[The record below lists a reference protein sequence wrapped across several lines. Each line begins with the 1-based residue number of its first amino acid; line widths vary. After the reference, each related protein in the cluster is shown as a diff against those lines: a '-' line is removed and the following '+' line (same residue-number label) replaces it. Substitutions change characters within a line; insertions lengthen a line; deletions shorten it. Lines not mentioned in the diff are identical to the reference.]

1 MLGDEL
7 NHRVTLRLNEKQ
19 YNFLIAVSK
28 TLGVSPSDYI
38 RMCLNAGMVSVD
50 KNLLSEVGTQH
61 ENVKTDFNNQL

>member
-19 YNFLIAVSK
+19 YNFLIAVAK

-50 KNLLSEVGTQH
+50 KNLLCEVGT
-61 ENVKTDFNNQL
+61 ENADVKTNIDNQL

>member
-19 YNFLIAVSK
+19 YNFLIAVAK

-50 KNLLSEVGTQH
+50 KNLLCEVGTKN
-61 ENVKTDFNNQL
+61 ENVKTDFDNQL

>member
-7 NHRVTLRLNEKQ
+7 NHRITLRLNQKQ
-19 YNFLIAVSK
+19 YEFLIAVSK

-38 RMCLNAGMVSVD
+38 RMCLNAGMMSVD
-50 KNLLSEVGTQH
+50 KSLLSEVGTH

>member
-7 NHRVTLRLNEKQ
+7 NHRVTLRLNQKQ
-19 YNFLIAVSK
+19 FEFLIAVSK

-50 KNLLSEVGTQH
+50 KSLLGVGTNN
-61 ENVKTDFNNQL
+61 ENVKTDFDNQL